1 MYIGHLVLLVQ
12 CVVPDVH
19 WSSYIA
25 CAMCG
30 ARCTLVILYCL
41 CSVWCQMYI
50 DHLVLL
56 VQCVVPYV
64 HWLSCMAY
72 AVCGARCALLV
83 CLQIHFAHV
92 VFLM

>member
-1 MYIGHLVLLVQ
+1 
-12 CVVPDVH
+12 
-19 WSSYIA
+19 
-25 CAMCG
+25 
-30 ARCTLVILYCL
+30 
-41 CSVWCQMYI
+41 MYI